1 MSSSEPII
9 ELTCPSCSGRITA
22 ERNLIGQQV
31 RCLHCRHEFLL
42 TDALVARPPET
53 GGTPTTARKQ
63 PADKPFT
70 FQCNRCGS
78 VLEATADRSGKDGK
92 CPTCGAVFTI
102 PVINPAT
109 GWPMPVDAQDDGQ
122 PPTPMHAYAAAG
134 SKAPRLVRT
143 ETGDIRIQCP
153 RCAAEAPVE
162 VNNCPGCGLPF
173 TLEGAT
179 LEVHTTVGGYAVASF
194 AFGLAS
200 LPTGM
205 CVLGFVPAAIA
216 IVTGIIALRQTSV
229 TQRAG
234 GGKGLAVAGILCGLL
249 SVVITLLRL

>member
-1 MSSSEPII
+1 VSSSEPII

-22 ERNLIGQQV
+22 ERNLIGRQV

-42 TDALVARPPET
+42 TDVPAARPP
-53 GGTPTTARKQ
+53 GTEATPV
-63 PADKPFT
+63 PAGERSAGKPFT

-78 VLEATADRSGKDGK
+78 VLEAGLDRCGKEGK

-102 PVINPAT
+102 PPLNPAT
-109 GWPMPVDAQDDGQ
+109 GLPMSVDAPGDGQ

-134 SKAPRLVRT
+134 SKAPQIVRT
-143 ETGDIRIQCP
+143 ETGDLRIRCP
-153 RCAAEAPVE
+153 RCAAEAPID

-179 LEVHTTVGGYAVASF
+179 LEAHKPVGGYAVASF

-200 LPTGM
+200 LPAGM
-205 CVLGFVPAAIA
+205 CVLGVLPAAIA
-216 IVTGIIALRQTSV
+216 IVAGVVALQQANVRQH
-229 TQRAG
+229 AG
-234 GGKGLAVAGILCGLL
+234 GGRGLALAGILCGIL
-249 SVVITLLRL
+249 SLTITLLRL